1 MPEILD
7 WKQKYRDSVLEME
20 AEEKRWRQIEK
31 VLRLMINR
39 LCAAGMGVNETLDTE
54 LAVIAAANRRQAE
67 VEELETLVNN
77 LTTAVT
83 AVDLVAPVLPRG
95 SGDGRWDATCAAT
108 ALLLDRLAGSDA
120 DTEPKAGTLRQEL
133 TRARSDAE
141 LATILERTADLVRAR
156 GEAAETERKQAAS
169 VLATVNL
176 RLAELTR
183 YFSDSADLGRSGQE
197 DSAQFDA
204 RMVRQMSE
212 LSLESS
218 KATNL
223 AALQSLVTAGLETVR
238 QSVQEFRESEQK
250 RLAEQIA
257 QAEQMG
263 KRVAELEA
271 ETRALNASLV
281 VERNR
286 ARIDPL
292 TGINNRKA
300 FDERMEQELARR
312 AHTLGPVTLLVWD
325 VDDFKAINDTFGHRA
340 GDRVLQTVARC
351 LAQGIR
357 STDFV
362 ARIGGEEFAM
372 VMVGLSLQASQT
384 IADELRETVQMLRL
398 HFRGTP
404 VKVTLSCG
412 MALLQDK
419 DTPGLAFERA
429 DAALYQAKNAGKN
442 RCIAAGMAATP
453 GAATPAGTAPSPP
466 ASG

>member
-1 MPEILD
+1 
-7 WKQKYRDSVLEME
+7 ME

-31 VLRLMINR
+31 ILRLMINR

-67 VEELETLVNN
+67 VEELENLVNS

-95 SGDGRWDATCAAT
+95 GGDGRWDATCAAA
-108 ALLLDRLAGSDA
+108 ALLLDRLALSDS
-120 DTEPKAGTLRQEL
+120 DVEPKAGTLRLEL
-133 TRARSDAE
+133 TKARSDAE
-141 LATILERTADLVRAR
+141 LATVLEQTADIVRFR
-156 GEAAETERKQAAS
+156 GESAEAERQEAAA
-169 VLATVNL
+169 VLANVNL
-176 RLAELTR
+176 RLAELSR
-183 YFSDSADLGRSGQE
+183 YFSASVDLSRTGQD

-223 AALQSLVTAGLETVR
+223 AALQALVTAGLESVQ
-238 QSVQEFRESEQK
+238 QSVQEFRAAEQ
-250 RLAEQIA
+250 RRTAEQIA

-263 KRVAELEA
+263 RRVAELEA
-271 ETRALNASLV
+271 ETRLLNASLAA
-281 VERNR
+281 ERNR

-300 FDERMEQELARR
+300 FDERIEQEIARR
-312 AHTLGPVTLLVWD
+312 ASTLGPVTLLVWD

-357 STDFV
+357 STDFA

-372 VMVGLSLQASQT
+372 IMVGLSLEASQT

-412 MALLQDK
+412 MALLQDH
-419 DTPGLAFERA
+419 DTPGRAFERA
-429 DAALYQAKNAGKN
+429 DAALYKAKNAGKN
-442 RCIAAGMAATP
+442 RCIAAGSAAA
-453 GAATPAGTAPSPP
+453 GAPAAPPSD
-466 ASG
+466 